1 VTGLPVGGAKFKVVR
16 ANGEVIGEF
25 TTNTAGF
32 FMVTDI
38 DLNHQSVT
46 VYETQAAKGYIHDPT
61 PQTVE
66 LIPNK
71 TTVLQ
76 FADQPLMGLQI
87 KKVDD
92 VTGKPMA
99 GVSFKLSE
107 LDGRTIGSYTTD
119 DAGLIF
125 VPNLTAG
132 SWVVVEETKT
142 LPGYRLDSTPRNVE
156 IKGDRL
162 NTLEYRNQPYPNLL
176 IKKMDAETGKM
187 LEGVKF
193 KLFDKL
199 NRELG
204 TFTTN
209 QLGQIHLTGMEAGTY
224 YLRETKALP
233 GYVLDSTVREVS
245 LYWGKT
251 TTVELKNTPMGTL
264 RVKKIDAITKKPIY
278 GVTFNLYDLKN
289 NLLGEYTTNDAGI
302 IEFPKEIQAG
312 KYLLK
317 EVKAAPNYVLDD
329 IPPRPLRSSLGKPR
343 KLSWR
348 TSRLWGK
355 SRSSKS
361 RRNTTMFPS
370 CPPVPSWRAR
380 SLKSSTAKTK

>member
-1 VTGLPVGGAKFKVVR
+1 
-16 ANGEVIGEF
+16 
-25 TTNTAGF
+25 
-32 FMVTDI
+32 M
-38 DLNHQSVT
+38 
-46 VYETQAAKGYIHDPT
+46 
-61 PQTVE
+61 
-66 LIPNK
+66 
-71 TTVLQ
+71 
-76 FADQPLMGLQI
+76 
-87 KKVDD
+87 
-92 VTGKPMA
+92 
-99 GVSFKLSE
+99 
-107 LDGRTIGSYTTD
+107 
-119 DAGLIF
+119 
-125 VPNLTAG
+125 
-132 SWVVVEETKT
+132 EESKT

-355 SRSSKS
+355 SR
-361 RRNTTMFPS
+361 
-370 CPPVPSWRAR
+370 
-380 SLKSSTAKTK
+380 

>member
-1 VTGLPVGGAKFKVVR
+1 MPGLRVEKVDKVTGLPVGGAKFKVVR

-66 LIPNK
+66 LVPNK

-156 IKGDRL
+156 IKGDKL

-204 TFTTN
+204 PSPPTSWNRSISPAWRRGPTTC
-209 QLGQIHLTGMEAGTY
+209 
-224 YLRETKALP
+224 
-233 GYVLDSTVREVS
+233 
-245 LYWGKT
+245 
-251 TTVELKNTPMGTL
+251 
-264 RVKKIDAITKKPIY
+264 
-278 GVTFNLYDLKN
+278 
-289 NLLGEYTTNDAGI
+289 
-302 IEFPKEIQAG
+302 
-312 KYLLK
+312 
-317 EVKAAPNYVLDD
+317 
-329 IPPRPLRSSLGKPR
+329 GKPR
-343 KLSWR
+343 LCPAMCWTAPCGKFLSTGGR
-348 TSRLWGK
+348 
-355 SRSSKS
+355 
-361 RRNTTMFPS
+361 
-370 CPPVPSWRAR
+370 PPRWS
-380 SLKSSTAKTK
+380 